1 MNLYSHLVSDCLLHG
16 FPLLFLFSCFVLVFM
31 IVDLMLE
38 LRASTV
44 PGKNIISEHLLT
56 VQLLGF
62 RLGGG
67 VGCGRG
73 GWGSG
78 AGVGGGGGGREPSQ
92 SSRIQVLC
100 QPLSWFITGTGLCWL
115 SHPGSRQH
123 PLCARHPTTYGGE
136 NGVTYSYGS
145 V

>member
-67 VGCGRG
+67 
-73 GWGSG
+73 
-78 AGVGGGGGGREPSQ
+78 REPSQ